1 MRVSQLRI
9 LVFTAVLGFGCAQL
23 AVVAPVACKVVSVL
37 NDACML
43 LTFTAAD
50 GTPHTVSCSKEE
62 LQEWGQAVESRHALG
77 AQWHPSPAA
86 SSVAAPPPW

>member
-1 MRVSQLRI
+1 MRASL
-9 LVFTAVLGFGCAQL
+9 LVAFPMALGFGCAQL
-23 AVVAPVACKVVSVL
+23 AVVAPVACKVVNVL

-62 LQEWGQAVESRHALG
+62 LTAWGKDVEARHAVG
-77 AQWHPSPAA
+77 ATWHPAPSM
-86 SSVAAPPPW
+86 STPPPW